1 MRIAAIIVAAGQSR
15 RMGFDKLFAPLGDR
29 PVLAHAIQAF
39 QDSHCIDEIIVVTSS
54 ERYDDVANLKDSYR
68 LSKISHVVHGG
79 RDRHHSVQEGLR
91 LVSPECTMI
100 AVHDGARPLIC
111 LEDIQRCADMATEHG
126 AAACAR
132 KITETVKRADASR
145 RVTGSIDRS
154 NLWATQ
160 TPQIFDREL
169 LLCAYQAVEAK
180 NLLVTD
186 EVSAVESLNEPVML
200 CQCTR
205 PNLKITFPQDLEVA
219 TRLLERPRSKAVTAN
234 FERV

>member
-15 RMGFDKLFAPLGDR
+15 RMGFDKLFAPLGDQ
-29 PVLAHAIQAF
+29 PVLGHALHAF
-39 QDSHCIDEIIVVTSS
+39 QDSTCIDEIIVVVSE
-54 ERYDDVANLKDSYR
+54 ERYDDVAELQEANQLT
-68 LSKISHVVHGG
+68 KITHVVPGG
-79 RDRHHSVQEGLR
+79 RNRHDSVQKGLR
-91 LVSPECTMI
+91 RVSDACTMI

-111 LEDIQRCADMATEHG
+111 LEDVQRCVDMAAEHG

-160 TPQIFDREL
+160 TPQIFNREL
-169 LLCAYQAVEAK
+169 LLRAYQAVEAK
-180 NLLVTD
+180 KLLVTD

-219 TRLLERPRSKAVTAN
+219 TRLLERPKFAATAD

>member
-1 MRIAAIIVAAGQSR
+1 
-15 RMGFDKLFAPLGDR
+15 MGFDKLFAALGPK
-29 PVLAHAIQAF
+29 PVLAHSLQAF
-39 QDSHCIDEIIVVTSS
+39 EDSSCIAEVIVVTSA
-54 ERYDDVANLKDSYR
+54 ERYDDVTALKEQYR
-68 LSKISHVVHGG
+68 LSKIKAIVHGG

-91 LVSPECTMI
+91 QMSEDCTMI

-111 LEDIQRCADMATEHG
+111 LDDIQRCADMAAEHG

-132 KITETVKRADASR
+132 KITETVKRADANR

-160 TPQIFDREL
+160 TPQIFHREL
-169 LLCAYQAVEAK
+169 LLRAYQAVEAQ

-186 EVSAVESLNEPVML
+186 EVSAVEALNQPIML

-219 TRLLERPRSKAVTAN
+219 TRLLEQPKTATTAN